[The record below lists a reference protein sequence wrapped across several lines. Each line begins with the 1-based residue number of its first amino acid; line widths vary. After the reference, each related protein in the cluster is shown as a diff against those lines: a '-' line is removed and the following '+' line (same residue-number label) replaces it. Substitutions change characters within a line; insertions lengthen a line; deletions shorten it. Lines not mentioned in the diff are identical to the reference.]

1 MSVEITLRD
10 YKEIMPLELLTN
22 EDKSRYFERA
32 KWSWVQAIYILQ
44 GYKPPEIFE
53 FENENA
59 KYHFPNETIVFGES
73 RNYLS
78 AGCKVTNAGI
88 TTYYDSP
95 KNWQV
100 FWRVHY
106 PQLFV
111 QIDTP
116 PTDIEPTENKTHTAP
131 PVQDD
136 VEPSTYQLRNDDFK
150 AWIEEDPTLDKMTK
164 LEIHNHL
171 KVRNPQL
178 WLYIET
184 KGFDTWWQQNPHY
197 KAKRGRK
204 KCTQKNYHTS
214 KTLKT

>member
-1 MSVEITLRD
+1 VSVEITLRD

-22 EDKSRYFERA
+22 EDKARYFERA

-106 PQLFV
+106 PQSFV
-111 QIDTP
+111 QIDAP
-116 PTDIEPTENKTHTAP
+116 PTDIEPTETTTVP
-131 PVQDD
+131 PVQQD
-136 VEPSTYQLRNDDFK
+136 VKPSTYQLRNDDFK
-150 AWIEEDPTLDKMTK
+150 TWVETEKPVLDKMTK
-164 LEIHNHL
+164 PQIHEHL
-171 KVRNPQL
+171 KVRNLQL
-178 WLYIET
+178 WSYIGT
-184 KGFDTWWQQNPHY
+184 DF
-197 KAKRGRK
+197 
-204 KCTQKNYHTS
+204 
-214 KTLKT
+214 